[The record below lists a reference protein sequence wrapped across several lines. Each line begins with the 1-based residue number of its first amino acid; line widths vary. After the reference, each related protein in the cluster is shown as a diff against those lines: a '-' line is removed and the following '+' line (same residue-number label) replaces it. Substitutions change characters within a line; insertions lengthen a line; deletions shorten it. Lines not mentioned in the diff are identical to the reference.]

1 MLPNQTKTR
10 AVLLCKNTFLRMAD
24 FNSFLFI
31 YLFIYL
37 FNYSFIYLF
46 IHLFIYLFIYI
57 ITPCLDIFH
66 VVDHKVT
73 VMNHNFDTYFLHS
86 PRGQFFWLPL
96 FNTFLE
102 ASILSILLNV
112 TIHYPMFLH
121 QNFLLLSNFTWFCFF
136 LLNVLSPISDVTWKT
151 L

>member
-1 MLPNQTKTR
+1 
-10 AVLLCKNTFLRMAD
+10 MAD

-66 VVDHKVT
+66 VVAHKVT
-73 VMNHNFDTYFLHS
+73 VMN
-86 PRGQFFWLPL
+86 QF
-96 FNTFLE
+96 
-102 ASILSILLNV
+102 
-112 TIHYPMFLH
+112 
-121 QNFLLLSNFTWFCFF
+121 
-136 LLNVLSPISDVTWKT
+136 
-151 L
+151 